1 VRTGGLKS
9 GPFAAG
15 AINYYRSTFAVKCF
29 LEIQRWS
36 LLLAVNQA
44 GGQQNFTFDSAPQN
58 STNTAALLADE
69 ESDEAEA
76 ESPDRLLPSL
86 IRCS

>member
-15 AINYYRSTFAVKCF
+15 AIYYYRITFTVKCF
-29 LEIQRWS
+29 LEIHRWS
-36 LLLAVNQA
+36 FFSRRLTKLHVRQRQLK
-44 GGQQNFTFDSAPQN
+44 FTL
-58 STNTAALLADE
+58 TAKLLADK

-76 ESPDRLLPSL
+76 EFPDRLLPSL
-86 IRCS
+86 IRCW

>member
-1 VRTGGLKS
+1 LLSGRLITTGAHLLSSAFWKS
-9 GPFAAG
+9 SAG
-15 AINYYRSTFAVKCF
+15 HC
-29 LEIQRWS
+29 
-36 LLLAVNQA
+36 LLAVNQA

-58 STNTAALLADE
+58 STNTAAPLADE

>member
-9 GPFAAG
+9 GPFTAG
-15 AINYYRSTFAVKCF
+15 AIYYYRNTFTVKCF
-29 LEIQRWS
+29 LEIHRLS
-36 LLLAVNQA
+36 LPLA
-44 GGQQNFTFDSAPQN
+44 GGQQNFTFDSAHQN
-58 STNTAALLADE
+58 STNTAAFLADE

-76 ESPDRLLPSL
+76 KFPDRLLLSL

>member
-15 AINYYRSTFAVKCF
+15 AIYYYRIAFTVKCF
-29 LEIQRWS
+29 LEIHRWS
-36 LLLAVNQA
+36 FLSRRLTKLYVRQRKSK
-44 GGQQNFTFDSAPQN
+44 FTL
-58 STNTAALLADE
+58 TAALLADE

-76 ESPDRLLPSL
+76 EFPDRLLPSL
-86 IRCS
+86 IRCW

>member
-1 VRTGGLKS
+1 VLFGNPSL
-9 GPFAAG
+9 
-15 AINYYRSTFAVKCF
+15 VF
-29 LEIQRWS
+29 L
-36 LLLAVNQA
+36 A
-44 GGQQNFTFDSAPQN
+44 GGQPSRRQANFTFDSVPQN

-86 IRCS
+86 MRCG

>member
-1 VRTGGLKS
+1 LLPGRLITTGAHLLSSAFWKS
-9 GPFAAG
+9 SAG
-15 AINYYRSTFAVKCF
+15 HCCWRSTK
-29 LEIQRWS
+29 
-36 LLLAVNQA
+36 LAVNQA

>member
-1 VRTGGLKS
+1 VQTGGLKS

-15 AINYYRSTFAVKCF
+15 AIYYYRSTFAVKCF
-29 LEIQRWS
+29 LEIHRWS
-36 LLLAVNQA
+36 VLA
-44 GGQQNFTFDSAPQN
+44 GGQQNFRFDRARHN

-76 ESPDRLLPSL
+76 PDTLLPSL

>member
-1 VRTGGLKS
+1 VLFGNPALVV
-9 GPFAAG
+9 AAG
-15 AINYYRSTFAVKCF
+15 GQPSWRSTK
-29 LEIQRWS
+29 
-36 LLLAVNQA
+36 LAVNQA

-58 STNTAALLADE
+58 STNTAAPLADE

-76 ESPDRLLPSL
+76 DSPDRLLPSL